1 MIDQADLNEQTPSI
15 VGELFV
21 TGDYNSD
28 TRHEPRF
35 TLAHYWQNIIGQAFI
50 PYEMEQRRLHL
61 PHAFLAR
68 ASPKRGNGLLVVNRW
83 VARGLSF
90 LWPARL

>member
-1 MIDQADLNEQTPSI
+1 MYSAEGG
-15 VGELFV
+15 VV
-21 TGDYNSD
+21 TGDSYSVL
-28 TRHEPRF
+28 PP
-35 TLAHYWQNIIGQAFI
+35 I
-50 PYEMEQRRLHL
+50 PAVQDFANELGTGYGGWVAANDREFRLT
-61 PHAFLAR
+61 FYSVMVTNTLAR